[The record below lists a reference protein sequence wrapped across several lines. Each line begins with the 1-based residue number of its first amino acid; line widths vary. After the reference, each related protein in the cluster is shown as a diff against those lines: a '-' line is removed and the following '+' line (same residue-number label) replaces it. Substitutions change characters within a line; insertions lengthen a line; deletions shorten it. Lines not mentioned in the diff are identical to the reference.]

1 LLWLRREL
9 RLADNPALEAA
20 LATGRPVLPVFVL
33 DEDSPGAWAPGGASR
48 WWLHHSLAELAAEL
62 AARGAPLVL
71 RRGRFEEVIPRLV
84 AETGGYTFPQVII
97 DGTVVGGWDQLS
109 ALDQRGE
116 LDSMLA

>member
-1 LLWLRREL
+1 MADVTVYTTEACPFCMRAKALLDQRGVAYSEVFISRS
-9 RLADNPALEAA
+9 DD
-20 LATGRPVLPVFVL
+20 TGRN
-33 DEDSPGAWAPGGASR
+33 
-48 WWLHHSLAELAAEL
+48 
-62 AARGAPLVL
+62 
-71 RRGRFEEVIPRLV
+71 RLV

>member
-1 LLWLRREL
+1 MPKVTVYSTEPCPYCQRAKAFLTKKGIE
-9 RLADNPALEAA
+9 
-20 LATGRPVLPVFVL
+20 
-33 DEDSPGAWAPGGASR
+33 
-48 WWLHHSLAELAAEL
+48 
-62 AARGAPLVL
+62 
-71 RRGRFEEVIPRLV
+71 FEEIMIPRTDHAGRDRLV